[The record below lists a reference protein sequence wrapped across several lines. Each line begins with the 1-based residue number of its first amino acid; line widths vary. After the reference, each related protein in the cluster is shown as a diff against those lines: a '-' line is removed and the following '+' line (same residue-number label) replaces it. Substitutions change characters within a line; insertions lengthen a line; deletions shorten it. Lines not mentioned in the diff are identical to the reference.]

1 MTKVKRNKSFYV
13 GNIELKVGEN
23 DGFVE
28 ERNYFDEEGRLIS
41 TEADRGDKDIIETI
55 YEYDEKG
62 RNTKITSTIRP
73 KVKLINPR
81 KANPALNNSIVV
93 ELSYDDQDRLVEV
106 LRNGLVAETWEYAK
120 TGRITHMSYRDENY
134 GLCDIKEVID
144 KNGDL
149 VLRNV
154 VAGGQQISK
163 FSKTCIRGIYSITEE
178 NKAEGGVYCIRK
190 SRIRKEGDKEIL
202 ISNSEIESA
211 PGFRSAKELLEI
223 RYNDNNDIEYMKTKE
238 TVNGMVNITE
248 KNCIYKNGKLHSVVD
263 GNGHEEIY
271 KYTTKNKYEVVRS
284 MPTDLMSML
293 NHLYEYDITKETK
306 KATYHFVGTT
316 KEMQFTIEHK
326 EDSKDQFQFST
337 SFIIVADDNPNVDIH
352 CVKDNMTIDLLHDEN
367 DYIVVVQY
375 EDETGKKISEVRHR
389 SADNTAFK
397 PVYDLIMNGSRG
409 KEIQKFITDVKAI
422 VK

>member
-1 MTKVKRNKSFYV
+1 MTKVKRAQSFYV

-41 TEADRGDKDIIETI
+41 TEADRGDKVIIETI

-62 RNTKITSTIRP
+62 RNVKITSTLHP
-73 KVKLINPR
+73 KVKLIHS
-81 KANPALNNSIVV
+81 KGANPALNNSITI

-106 LRNGLVAETWEYAK
+106 IRNGLVTETWKYAK
-120 TGRITHMSYRDENY
+120 TGRTTHMTYRDENY
-134 GLCDIKEVID
+134 GLCEIKEVID
-144 KNGDL
+144 RNGDL

-154 VAGGQQISK
+154 VVGGQQISK
-163 FSKTCIRGIYSITEE
+163 FSKVYIRGVYSITEE
-178 NKAEGGVYCIRK
+178 NKAKGVYCIRK
-190 SRIRKEGDKEIL
+190 SRIRKEGNKEIL

-238 TVNGMVNITE
+238 TINGMVNITE
-248 KNCIYKNGKLHSVVD
+248 KKCIYKNGKLHSIVD
-263 GNGHEEIY
+263 GNGHEEICR
-271 KYTTKNKYEVVRS
+271 YTTKNKYEVVRS
-284 MPTDLMSML
+284 MPTNLMSML

-326 EDSKDQFQFST
+326 EDLKDQFQFST
-337 SFIIVADDNPNVDIH
+337 SFILAANDDNPNIDIH

-367 DYIVVVQY
+367 GYIVVIQY
-375 EDETGKKISEVRHR
+375 ENENGKNELEVRHR
-389 SADNTAFK
+389 SAHNTSFK
-397 PVYDLIMNGSRG
+397 QVYDFIMDGSRG
-409 KEIQKFITDVKAI
+409 KEVQKFITDVKAI
-422 VK
+422 AK